1 MANKYT
7 KNCSTSLALKEMIV
21 KTTLILHLTPVKKG
35 SHQVTKQKMLA
46 RMVEEVGKEPL
57 DNIGANVY

>member
-1 MANKYT
+1 
-7 KNCSTSLALKEMIV
+7 MIV